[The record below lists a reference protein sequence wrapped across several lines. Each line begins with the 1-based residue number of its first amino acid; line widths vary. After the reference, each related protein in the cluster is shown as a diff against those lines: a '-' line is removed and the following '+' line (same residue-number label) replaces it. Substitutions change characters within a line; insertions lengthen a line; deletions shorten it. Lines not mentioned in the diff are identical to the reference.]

1 MSEKTLYQELGV
13 GKAAGDGEIL
23 RALRTKAESGEWNLE
38 KIREVKSVLLD
49 EEKRAEYDKTIEP
62 KPLSDEENEKIQQ
75 VIAQYQMQM
84 AMENNAAQNAIHP
97 GASSSLPPHQDSSF
111 NVPDTTIPVAA
122 TINARPIRNEAMVS
136 NFPCP

>member
-62 KPLSDEENEKIQQ
+62 KPLSDEENAKVQQ

-84 AMENNAAQNAIHP
+84 AMESAKDERFEFLQSKMGKMVLFLIAVVVL
-97 GASSSLPPHQDSSF
+97 SLL
-111 NVPDTTIPVAA
+111 IGL
-122 TINARPIRNEAMVS
+122 II
-136 NFPCP
+136 

>member
-38 KIREVKSVLLD
+38 KIREVKTVLLD

-62 KPLSDEENEKIQQ
+62 KPLSEEEDKKIQQ

-84 AMENNAAQNAIHP
+84 AMQNAQNEQMDFLHSKMGKMSIFVAVIVLF
-97 GASSSLPPHQDSSF
+97 SLL
-111 NVPDTTIPVAA
+111 IGL
-122 TINARPIRNEAMVS
+122 II
-136 NFPCP
+136 

>member
-62 KPLSDEENEKIQQ
+62 KPLSDEENAKVQQ

-84 AMENNAAQNAIHP
+84 AMESA
-97 GASSSLPPHQDSSF
+97 
-111 NVPDTTIPVAA
+111 
-122 TINARPIRNEAMVS
+122 
-136 NFPCP
+136 

>member
-38 KIREVKSVLLD
+38 KVREVKTVLLD

-62 KPLSDEENEKIQQ
+62 KPLSDEENAKVQQ

-84 AMENNAAQNAIHP
+84 AMQNAQNEQMDFLHSKMGKMIIFLAIIVLF
-97 GASSSLPPHQDSSF
+97 SLLIGL
-111 NVPDTTIPVAA
+111 TI
-122 TINARPIRNEAMVS
+122 
-136 NFPCP
+136 

>member
-38 KIREVKSVLLD
+38 KIREVKSVLLN

-84 AMENNAAQNAIHP
+84 AMENNANHDYMDFLKNKLVLFII
-97 GASSSLPPHQDSSF
+97 GLF
-111 NVPDTTIPVAA
+111 VLLLLIVLL
-122 TINARPIRNEAMVS
+122 M
-136 NFPCP
+136 